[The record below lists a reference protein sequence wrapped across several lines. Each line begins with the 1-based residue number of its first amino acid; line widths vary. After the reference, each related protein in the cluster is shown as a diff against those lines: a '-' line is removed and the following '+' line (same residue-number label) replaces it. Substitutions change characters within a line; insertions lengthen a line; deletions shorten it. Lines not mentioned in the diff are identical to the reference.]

1 MYFMNS
7 LAKAGA
13 EAAIGPQCVGG
24 SGARGRCLFTVS
36 VAPKALLRL
45 QKPALRSDQAAA
57 AATGGWTRARRS
69 AGTGSNG

>member
-13 EAAIGPQCVGG
+13 EAAIGRPAR
-24 SGARGRCLFTVS
+24 ARGPFVSTVS